1 MFDRL
6 KWAYR
11 IKNGGYVKVMNKETS
26 TEETFYYEGQ
36 ESTASYMYHFDTVK
50 PSSSSDEPLVAPD
63 ITDSV
68 GTEAFID
75 CVYTEDNSSLISYDL
90 SCNIC
95 YL

>member
-1 MFDRL
+1 MFVRL
-6 KWAYR
+6 EWAYR
-11 IKNGGYVKVMNKETS
+11 VKNGGYVKVMNKETS
-26 TEETFYYEGQ
+26 TEETFFYEGQ

-68 GTEAFID
+68 GTETFLD
-75 CVYTEDNSSLISYDL
+75 RVYIKDDFSY
-90 SCNIC
+90 IGTI